1 MLKNRH
7 SPLMQL
13 DDLKYR
19 KLEDI
24 EMDRFLKSIEYIEAH
39 LSEKISVHEIAQSS
53 HYSTYHYSRVFKA
66 LVGDT
71 PKEYLRKR
79 RLTLAAKR
87 LLTEEVG
94 ILELALESQFE
105 SQEAFTRAFKALFDM
120 TPAQYRKINEPFRLL
135 YKKPFNEA
143 DLDFLQNN
151 LSMEPEIISQ
161 PAMKIVGIA
170 NQYDDGDLSLP
181 KLWSGFR
188 PYRDK
193 IPNRVGTDFFGIYEC
208 YEESEDV
215 TRFVYI
221 CSAQVENFDDV
232 PDGLITRELEAQTYA
247 RFTHIGPLS
256 KLEDTLRYIW
266 GSWLPK
272 SQYEYANKPD
282 FELLPAGFNNADP
295 NNKIYLNIP
304 ITKKP

>member
-1 MLKNRH
+1 
-7 SPLMQL
+7 MQ
-13 DDLKYR
+13 
-19 KLEDI
+19 
-24 EMDRFLKSIEYIEAH
+24 RFFKSIEYIEQH
-39 LSEKISVHEIAQSS
+39 LYDKISVHEIAAAS

-87 LLTEEVG
+87 LLTEDVG
-94 ILELALESQFE
+94 ILDLAIDCQFD
-105 SQEAFTRAFKALFDM
+105 SQEAFTRAFKALFNM

-135 YKKPFNEA
+135 YKKPFSE
-143 DLDFLQNN
+143 DDMDFLQHGIT
-151 LSMEPEIISQ
+151 MEPEIIEQ

-170 NQYDDGDLSLP
+170 TQYDDGDLSLP
-181 KLWSGFR
+181 KLWSAFR
-188 PYRDK
+188 PYRDS
-193 IPNRVGTDFFGIYEC
+193 IPNRVGSDFFGIYEC
-208 YEESEDV
+208 YEEDDDN

-232 PDGLITRELEAQTYA
+232 PDGLITRELDAQIYA
-247 RFTHIGPLS
+247 RFTHTGPIAR
-256 KLEDTLRYIW
+256 LEDTLRYIW

-272 SQYEYANKPD
+272 SDYQYANKPD
-282 FELLPAGFNNADP
+282 FELLPAGFNDADP

-304 ITKKP
+304 VTRK